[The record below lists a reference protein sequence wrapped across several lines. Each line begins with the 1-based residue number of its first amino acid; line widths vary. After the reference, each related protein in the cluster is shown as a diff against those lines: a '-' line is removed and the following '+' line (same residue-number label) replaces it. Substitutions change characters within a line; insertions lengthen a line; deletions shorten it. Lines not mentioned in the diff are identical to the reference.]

1 MKQLKILISG
11 RDKPA
16 LEALANTVAGT
27 VAGQA
32 QDISIR
38 HIYNGHA
45 DPLYGVEEMPDLLI
59 FHAGSAGETELE
71 ALIERPAETR
81 PVTLVIGPAG
91 NTALMR
97 MAMKAG
103 ARDFLEDPV
112 DKMELN
118 ETLAQISKDFRQDI
132 SGASGSKLVSV
143 VSAKGGSGASFL
155 SVNLAHMMAASSNQR
170 VALLDLDLQFGSL
183 GQYLDITPQH
193 GLMHAL
199 DMADQLDVVALDAYM
214 AKHKSGVSLLGPL
227 QEELVLARDIP
238 LDRFGR
244 LLDLLKENYDC
255 TVVDQPR
262 QIDDVSAEV
271 YERADHILL
280 VMQQELANI
289 RDANRLRQILLRD
302 LAIPEER
309 LTIVVNRY
317 DKNLP
322 VELADISRSL
332 GVEKNQMVLVP
343 NHYKNVA
350 ESMNVG
356 IPMLDHARSS
366 SVTKALLAL
375 QNQLS
380 GNTQEQPTGLFS
392 KAFSNI
398 MRG

>member
-1 MKQLKILISG
+1 MKQLKILIAG

-27 VAGQA
+27 VTGQT

-38 HIYNGHA
+38 HISNGHA
-45 DPLYGVEEMPDLLI
+45 DPLYGVEEIPDLLI
-59 FHAGSAGETELE
+59 FHAGSAGEAELE
-71 ALIERPAETR
+71 ALIERPAEKR

-91 NTALMR
+91 STALMR

-112 DKMELN
+112 DIEELN
-118 ETLAQISKDFRQDI
+118 ETLAQISKDFRQANR
-132 SGASGSKLVSV
+132 GAADNKLVSI

-199 DMADQLDVVALDAYM
+199 DMADQLDDVALDAYM

-280 VMQQELANI
+280 VMQQELANV

-302 LAIPEER
+302 LAIPEDR
-309 LTIVVNRY
+309 VTIVVNRY

-332 GVEKNQMVLVP
+332 NVEKSQMVLVP

-375 QNQLS
+375 QIQLS
-380 GNTQEQPTGLFS
+380 GKTQEQPTGLFS